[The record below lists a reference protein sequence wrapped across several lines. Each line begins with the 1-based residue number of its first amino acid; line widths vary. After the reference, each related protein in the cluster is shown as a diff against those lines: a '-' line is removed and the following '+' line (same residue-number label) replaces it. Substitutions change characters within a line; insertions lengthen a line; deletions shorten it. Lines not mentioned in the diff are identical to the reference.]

1 VTQEEANAVIEK
13 YTGRLHRGII
23 ALMIARC
30 ECGNT
35 KGLKMSSCRS
45 CYYKLPRQMQR
56 NLYKRAGHGYEEAY
70 DAAVKYLE
78 ERAR

>member
-1 VTQEEANAVIEK
+1 
-13 YTGRLHRGII
+13 
-23 ALMIARC
+23 
-30 ECGNT
+30 
-35 KGLKMSSCRS
+35 
-45 CYYKLPRQMQR
+45 MQR